1 MGVHKGIF
9 AIILAVGAWL
19 GIKYLLPVA
28 SPFLLGTALA
38 FLARPAVKLGTN
50 RLGMKPGLA
59 SALGVSLTLLFVLG
73 IVFLLGA
80 VLVKESVSLL
90 QGVPETV
97 RSSTKVLEQFLTDTA
112 QKTPESLRP
121 YLTDTVH
128 RLFSDSDTL
137 LRQAAGQLPSL
148 ASQVLGKIPG
158 SAMGL
163 GTGVISAY
171 LICPRLPKIRE
182 GISRRLPPE
191 WKERILPAL
200 ARLQVALKGWLKAQL
215 RLMGITFVI
224 VMVGFLILRVPYAP
238 LSAAGVALVD
248 AVPLLGT
255 GAVLLPWA
263 VVELL
268 QGRHFMAIGLL
279 CTYAA
284 ASMTRTVME
293 PRLVGKRLGL
303 DPLVMLIFLYLGF
316 RFLGFWGIVISPLLA
331 FSVKTL
337 TQKQSR

>member
-28 SPFLLGTALA
+28 FPFLLGTALA
-38 FLARPAVKLGTN
+38 LLARPAVKLGTN

-200 ARLQVALKGWLKAQL
+200 ARLRVALKGWLKAQL